1 MGRFALYAKGW
12 NAVELFK
19 LLGTIAI
26 DNEAANKAIDDTSE
40 RAQTS
45 SRETEGAF
53 SKIGGAASK
62 IATGV
67 GLAGAALGGAWIA
80 AIEGTREYRTHLGM
94 LDTAFQTSG
103 HSSDTAKQT
112 YSELNAVLGDSGQAT
127 EAAQHLA
134 LIADNEDELASLTH
148 SLTGVYATFGESL
161 PLEGLAEG
169 INHSAKLGEV
179 QGSLADALEWS
190 GITVDDFNKQLAA
203 CSNEEERQKL
213 IMETLNDTYSK
224 AGTQYKETNK
234 DVLAANKAQEK
245 LTHAFSEFGRVGEP
259 ILTAIKEKVAEFAIA
274 AVPHI
279 ENFIQKVKDIS
290 QWIKEN
296 QDTIN
301 TWVGVIIG
309 AGTSIGTFLLILN
322 WGSIMAAATKAI
334 QGVRTAVMLFN
345 ATLLAN
351 PIALIVAALAG
362 LVAGFIYLW
371 NTSDTFRQFWID
383 LWVAVKEAASV
394 AWTAI
399 VKFFSDAWAK
409 IKKNWS
415 TASSYFKGIWT
426 SITKVFANVKSWFS
440 QKFQQA
446 WSGIKSIWTGA
457 AGFFRGVYSSVTGAF
472 SNVAGWFRSKFSSA
486 WTSVK
491 SAFSGWGSFFG
502 GLWTQIKSKFS
513 SIGTSLGSSMS
524 SAVKSGLNKALSA
537 IEKAI
542 NKGIGLINDAIGL
555 ANKLPGIDVGKVKK
569 VSLPRLARGGVL
581 EKGQVG
587 LLEGTGAE
595 AVVPLENNRAWLSR
609 VAADLHELQSSSI
622 QSKDNHKIEAMLRQ
636 ALVLLEGLSNMQIV
650 LDSGVLVGELVPAV
664 DGAMAVK
671 LGHVRRGNVR

>member
-1 MGRFALYAKGW
+1 M
-12 NAVELFK
+12 ELFR
-19 LLGTIAI
+19 LLGRIII
-26 DNEAANKAIDDTSE
+26 DNEAANRAIDDTSE

-53 SKIGGAASK
+53 AKIGGAASK

-80 AIEGTREYRTHLGM
+80 AIEGTREYRTHMGM
-94 LDTAFQTSG
+94 LDTAFQMNELSA
-103 HSSDTAKQT
+103 DAARQT
-112 YSELNAVLGDSGQAT
+112 YSDLNAVLGDSGQAT

-134 LIADNEDELASLTH
+134 LIADNEDELANLTN

-203 CSNEEERQKL
+203 CSDEEERQKL
-213 IMETLNDTYSK
+213 IMKTLNDTYSK

-245 LTHAFSEFGRVGEP
+245 LTHAFSELGRVGEP
-259 ILTAIKEKVAEFAIA
+259 ILTAIKEKVAEFAAA

-290 QWIKEN
+290 QWVKEN

-301 TWVGVIIG
+301 TWVGVIVG

-322 WGSIMAAATKAI
+322 WGSIMAAAAKAI
-334 QGVRTAVMLFN
+334 QGVRAAVMLFN

-383 LWVAVKEAASV
+383 LWETVKAAASS
-394 AWTAI
+394 AWSAI
-399 VKFFSDAWAK
+399 TKFFSDAWSE
-409 IKKNWS
+409 IKKKWS
-415 TASSYFKGIWT
+415 SAADYFKGIWS
-426 SITKVFANVKSWFS
+426 SITKIYANVKTWFS

-446 WSGIKSIWTGA
+446 WSGVKSIWTGA
-457 AGFFRGVYSSVTGAF
+457 TGFFRGIYSSVTGAF
-472 SNVAGWFRSKFSSA
+472 SNVGSWFRSKFSSA
-486 WTSVK
+486 WTSIK
-491 SAFSGWGSFFG
+491 SVFSGWGSFFS

-524 SAVKSGLNKALSA
+524 SAVKTGLNRALST
-537 IEKAI
+537 IERGI
-542 NKGIGLINDAIGL
+542 NKGISLINSAIGF
-555 ANKLPGIDVGKVKK
+555 ANKLGFDVGKVGKI
-569 VSLPRLARGGVL
+569 SLPRLARGGVL

-609 VAADLHELQSSSI
+609 VAADLHELQSNSYV
-622 QSKDNHKIEAMLRQ
+622 SKDNHKIEAMLRQ
-636 ALVLLEGLSNMQIV
+636 ALVLLEGLSNMQII
-650 LDSGVLVGELVPAV
+650 LDSGTLVGELVPAV

>member
-1 MGRFALYAKGW
+1 M
-12 NAVELFK
+12 ELFK
-19 LLGTIAI
+19 LLGKIAI
-26 DNEAANKAIDDTSE
+26 DNEAANKAIDETSE
-40 RAQTS
+40 KAQTS

-53 SKIGGAASK
+53 AKIGGAATK

-80 AIEGTREYRTHLGM
+80 AIEGTREYRTHMGM
-94 LDTAFQTSG
+94 LDTAFQMNELSA
-103 HSSDTAKQT
+103 DAARQT
-112 YSELNAVLGDSGQAT
+112 YSDLNAVLGDSGQAT

-134 LIADNEDELASLTH
+134 LIADNEGELANLTN

-169 INHSAKLGEV
+169 INHTAKLGEV
-179 QGSLADALEWS
+179 QGSLADALEWA
-190 GITVDDFNKQLAA
+190 GITVDDFDEQLAA
-203 CSNEEERQKL
+203 CSDEEERQKL
-213 IMETLNDTYSK
+213 IMDTLNKTYSK

-245 LTHAFSEFGRVGEP
+245 LTNAFAELGRVGEP
-259 ILTAIKEKVAEFAIA
+259 ILTAIKEKVAEFAVA

-301 TWVGVIIG
+301 TWVGVIVG
-309 AGTSIGTFLLILN
+309 AGASIGTFLLILN
-322 WGSIMAAATKAI
+322 WGSIMAAASKAI
-334 QGVRTAVMLFN
+334 QGVRTAI
-345 ATLLAN
+345 ALLNVTMYAN
-351 PIALIVAALAG
+351 PVGLVVAAIVG
-362 LVAGFIYLW
+362 LVAAFVYLW

-383 LWVAVKEAASV
+383 LWEAVKIAASV
-394 AWTAI
+394 AWLAI
-399 VKFFSDAWAK
+399 SQFFSTAWAAA
-409 IKKNWS
+409 KNAW
-415 TASSYFKGIWT
+415 ASASAYFKGIWT
-426 SITKVFANVKSWFS
+426 SITKIYANVKAWFS
-440 QKFQQA
+440 EKFRQA
-446 WSGIKSIWTGA
+446 WSGIKSIWAGA
-457 AGFFRGVYSSVTGAF
+457 TGFFRRIYSSVTGVFA
-472 SNVAGWFRSKFSSA
+472 NVGGWFRSKFSSA
-486 WTSVK
+486 WTSIK
-491 SAFSGWGSFFG
+491 SVFSGWGSFFS

-609 VAADLHELQSSSI
+609 VAADLHELQSNSYV
-622 QSKDNHKIEAMLRQ
+622 SKDNHKIEAMLRQ
-636 ALVLLEGLSNMQIV
+636 AISILESLSNMQII
-650 LDSGVLVGELVPAV
+650 LDSGTLVGELVPAV
-664 DGAMAVK
+664 DGAMAVR